1 MVLDSN
7 CQRDFCGN
15 PLPSLYATWPT
26 PRSDGVTLLLI
37 VCLLDIIFMRF
48 RRLYSLVHFWT
59 SIFLIKIFMVPSQL
73 SCRICDQGRF
83 GGRLFRL
90 SLLTVCC
97 LARRDLPSCCFFLPE
112 THVNGFRATY
122 SGISGL
128 SEAFLRRRLIFF
140 SRFQGLGSLFS
151 DAQHV
156 YTKTTLTLTFVKLV
170 VGECRAPLKSLV
182 CHARLWTIHGYLDV
196 S

>member
-1 MVLDSN
+1 MTFVGIPCLIIRDLAYPSVWRSNAFANRLPAGHNIYAFPPFVLL
-7 CQRDFCGN
+7 G
-15 PLPSLYATWPT
+15 PLLNS
-26 PRSDGVTLLLI
+26 V
-37 VCLLDIIFMRF
+37 
-48 RRLYSLVHFWT
+48 
-59 SIFLIKIFMVPSQL
+59 LIKIFMVASHL
-73 SCRICDQGRF
+73 SCRICDRGRF

-97 LARRDLPSCCFFLPE
+97 FARRDLPPCCFFLPE
-112 THVNGFRATY
+112 THVSGFCATY

-128 SEAFLRRRLIFF
+128 SEAFLRGHPLLFF

-151 DAQHV
+151 DVQHV
-156 YTKTTLTLTFVKLV
+156 YTQTTLTLTFVKLV
-170 VGECRAPLKSLV
+170 VRVCRAPLKSLV

>member
-1 MVLDSN
+1 M
-7 CQRDFCGN
+7 
-15 PLPSLYATWPT
+15 
-26 PRSDGVTLLLI
+26 
-37 VCLLDIIFMRF
+37 
-48 RRLYSLVHFWT
+48 
-59 SIFLIKIFMVPSQL
+59 

-97 LARRDLPSCCFFLPE
+97 LARRDLPPCCFFLPE

-128 SEAFLRRRLIFF
+128 SEAFLRGRLIFF

-151 DAQHV
+151 DAQNF
-156 YTKTTLTLTFVKLV
+156 YTQTTFDANFCQACGSRVSGPFKEFGVPCKVVNNTRLSRRVLEFSDTLTAKPYERQRSALEQQAVFGFPGFFVSSEVHFFLHFRR
-170 VGECRAPLKSLV
+170 C
-182 CHARLWTIHGYLDV
+182 Y
-196 S
+196 